1 MDSYMIN
8 GYPGST
14 NGSGTARGNKGDIN
28 YDIRKTLNAKLEGN
42 QGKTF
47 FKTNPRPAKTPDF
60 KNHSRVMELPNDYIL
75 HPYRFDNSVNLDAIP
90 EFKIGYHHNAP
101 VLSHDKIKVSTQQ
114 LVQDYIHGR
123 NNMYNDLEP
132 VRCALKPNE
141 PLIPASSYLRGLLS
155 EPKSTVSAGIVPLT
169 STSGPG
175 SGPTGSGPGPALGG
189 SGATSRGDSEP
200 PALRGRQL
208 SGPALGGVGA
218 VSRGGS
224 EPPVLRGRQL
234 SGPTTRA
241 QAQAQ
246 QTKEATGPISG
257 PITRAQAQKTKETTV
272 PIPRPAPGPVPA
284 PGQPEKENLSFG
296 KFKEFISKKDKTPSE
311 IESLIHYAQTNQGS
325 TNKYLNKNKYKGAN
339 TIEELVVKLRENT
352 PSKTKTPTKASS
364 SITPTIGTPVI
375 QSKKKTLI

>member
-132 VRCALKPNE
+132 VRCALKPNQ

-155 EPKSTVSAGIVPLT
+155 EPKSEPKSTVSAGIFPSGSGSGSGT
-169 STSGPG
+169 GSGPG
-175 SGPTGSGPGPALGG
+175 SGPTGSGP
-189 SGATSRGDSEP
+189 SRGASEPPVSRPIPSTSRG
-200 PALRGRQL
+200 A
-208 SGPALGGVGA
+208 
-218 VSRGGS
+218 S

-234 SGPTTRA
+234 LGPTTRA
-241 QAQAQ
+241 QAQK
-246 QTKEATGPISG
+246 TKEATEATSG

-272 PIPRPAPGPVPA
+272 PVPVPA

-296 KFKEFISKKDKTPSE
+296 KFKEVISKQDKTPSE
-311 IESLIHYAQTNQGS
+311 IESLIKYAQTNQGS

-375 QSKKKTLI
+375 QSKKKH

>member
-1 MDSYMIN
+1 MVL
-8 GYPGST
+8 
-14 NGSGTARGNKGDIN
+14 
-28 YDIRKTLNAKLEGN
+28 YDIRKKLNAKLEGN
-42 QGKTF
+42 QAKTF
-47 FKTNPRPAKTPDF
+47 FKTNPRPIKTPNF
-60 KNHSRVMELPNDYIL
+60 KNHSRTINSPHDYIV
-75 HPYRFDNSVNLDAIP
+75 HPYKFQNSVNLDAIP
-90 EFKIGYHHNAP
+90 EFKMVHHYNEP
-101 VLSHDKIKVSTQQ
+101 VLTKAKMRVSTQQ

-208 SGPALGGVGA
+208 SGP
-218 VSRGGS
+218 
-224 EPPVLRGRQL
+224 
-234 SGPTTRA
+234 TTRA

-272 PIPRPAPGPVPA
+272 PVPVPA

-296 KFKEFISKKDKTPSE
+296 KFKEVISKQDKTPSE
-311 IESLIHYAQTNQGS
+311 IESLIKYAQTNQGS

-375 QSKKKTLI
+375 QSKKKH